1 MDESCRREIGLFRY
15 ALIRDA
21 ADPGLSKA
29 ERGRLVRALS
39 EREHVGPDGRLVRV
53 ARPTADRWIR
63 DYRRGGFEALLP
75 RRRVVEPRTPAE
87 VLELAFA
94 LKRERPERTAAQVRE
109 IMLAAGGDGRVPGL
123 RTLQTHLAR
132 QGLNVRADGR
142 SPGKVYGR
150 FEACV
155 RNELWTGDGL
165 HGPTLAGAA
174 ARRAVLL
181 AFIDDHSRLLV
192 GWRWGTGE
200 DIFRLEAAL
209 RAGLM
214 SRGVPKAILV
224 DRGSA
229 FVSSQLLRAC
239 AVLGVKLIHASP
251 RAATTKGKIERFFR
265 TVRDQFLVEVDD
277 GIELTEL
284 NRLFSAWLEVVYH
297 HRVHSETGQTPL
309 ARFESA
315 GAPPLPTPALL
326 REAFLWSQERTV
338 TKTATVSLHGNQ
350 YEVDA
355 ALVGRKVELVFDPFD
370 LTRIE
375 VRYQHRP
382 FGTATPLVISRR
394 THPQAE
400 RELQPSPEPTGID
413 YLKLLAE
420 QRDAELGGQRIDY
433 AGLIE
438 DHGDIES
445 DEEVAIVDGDGDG
458 DKGGGEDTTIANA
471 DGDGDGDGEDR
482 DNNQEGESR

>member
-1 MDESCRREIGLFRY
+1 MNEDRRREIGLLRY
-15 ALIRDA
+15 ALVRDA

-29 ERGRLVRALS
+29 ERGRLVRALC
-39 EREHVGPDGRLVRV
+39 EREHVGPDGQLVRIG
-53 ARPTADRWIR
+53 RTTLDRWVR
-63 DYRRGGFEALLP
+63 DYRRGGFEALVP
-75 RRRVVEPRTPAE
+75 RRRVVAPRTPAE
-87 VLELAFA
+87 TLELAFR

-109 IMLAAGGDGRVPGL
+109 IMLAAGGPAPGL

-132 QGLNVRADGR
+132 EGLNIRADGR

-150 FEACV
+150 FEASV

-165 HGPTLAGAA
+165 HGPTLAGVA

-200 DIFRLEAAL
+200 DVFRLEAAL

-214 SRGVPKAILV
+214 ARGVPDAILV

-229 FVSSQLLRAC
+229 FISSQLLRAC

-265 TVRDQFLVEVDD
+265 TVRDQFLVEIDD
-277 GIELTEL
+277 GVELGEL

-297 HRVHSETGQTPL
+297 RRVHSETGQTPL
-309 ARFESA
+309 QRFDAA
-315 GAPPLPTPALL
+315 GSPALPTPALL
-326 REAFLWSQERTV
+326 REALLWSQERTV
-338 TKTATVSLHGNQ
+338 TKTATLSLHGNQ

-382 FGTATPLVISRR
+382 FGLAVPLVIGRH

-400 RELQPSPEPTGID
+400 RELPPPPAPTGID
-413 YLKLLAE
+413 YLKLLADK
-420 QRDAELGGQRIDY
+420 RDHELSGRRIDY
-433 AGLIE
+433 ASL
-438 DHGDIES
+438 
-445 DEEVAIVDGDGDG
+445 
-458 DKGGGEDTTIANA
+458 TQP
-471 DGDGDGDGEDR
+471 DGDGDGDGDDR
-482 DNNQEGESR
+482 DINQEAGKR

>member
-1 MDESCRREIGLFRY
+1 MNEDRRREIGLFRY
-15 ALIRDA
+15 ALVRDA
-21 ADPGLSKA
+21 ADPSLSKA
-29 ERGRLVRALS
+29 ERGRLVRALCA
-39 EREHVGPDGRLVRV
+39 REHVGPDGQLVRIG
-53 ARPTADRWIR
+53 RTTLDRWVR
-63 DYRRGGFEALLP
+63 DYRRGGFEALVP
-75 RRRVVEPRTPAE
+75 RPRVLAPRIPAE
-87 VLELAFA
+87 TLELAFG

-109 IMLAAGGDGRVPGL
+109 IMLTAGGPAPGL

-132 QGLNVRADGR
+132 EGLNVRADGR
-142 SPGKVYGR
+142 SAGKVYGR
-150 FEACV
+150 FEASV

-165 HGPTLAGAA
+165 HGPTLAGAT

-200 DIFRLEAAL
+200 DVFGLEAAL

-214 SRGVPKAILV
+214 ARGVPNAILV

-229 FVSSQLLRAC
+229 FVSHQLLRAC
-239 AVLGVKLIHASP
+239 AVSGVKLIHASP

-265 TVRDQFLVEVDD
+265 TVRDQFLVEIDD
-277 GIELTEL
+277 GIELVEL

-297 HRVHSETGQTPL
+297 RRVHSETELTPL
-309 ARFESA
+309 ARFDAA
-315 GAPPLPTPALL
+315 GAPALPTPALL

-338 TKTATVSLHGNQ
+338 TKTATVSLHSNQ

-382 FGTATPLVISRR
+382 FGTAIPLVIGRH
-394 THPQAE
+394 THPQAA
-400 RELQPSPEPTGID
+400 REIPPPPASTGID
-413 YLKLLAE
+413 YLKLLAD
-420 QRDAELGGQRIDY
+420 QRDAELGGHQIDY
-433 AGLIE
+433 ASL
-438 DHGDIES
+438 
-445 DEEVAIVDGDGDG
+445 
-458 DKGGGEDTTIANA
+458 T
-471 DGDGDGDGEDR
+471 DGEDR
-482 DNNQEGESR
+482 DIKPGRA